1 MRMARSPRPSA
12 RRPSGRSTWPGARST
27 VCARPSRSLADQA
40 SPALARRA
48 RVLFRLLTQKGRQPV
63 TSSVRTMRAMRA
75 SGPNPA
81 SLTCETIPVPE
92 PGPGELLIEVQATAV
107 TADQLTWP
115 ESWPAIPCHD
125 LSGGAGGHRPWS
137 AGLAPGGEVYGLVG
151 FDRPGA
157 GAEYVTAPAAAL
169 APKPSSIHYL
179 AAAAVPLR
187 ALPPWQALHAH
198 ALLPPR

>member
-1 MRMARSPRPSA
+1 MRMARLRRA
-12 RRPSGRSTWPGARST
+12 GAGRPSGRSTWPGARST

-63 TSSVRTMRAMRA
+63 TSSVRTIRAMRA

-125 LSGGAGGHRPWS
+125 LSGVLAATRPGVRGCPGHRH
-137 AGLAPGGEVYGLVG
+137 L
-151 FDRPGA
+151 
-157 GAEYVTAPAAAL
+157 
-169 APKPSSIHYL
+169 
-179 AAAAVPLR
+179 
-187 ALPPWQALHAH
+187 
-198 ALLPPR
+198 